1 MPNLL
6 DKGVGNI
13 LTKLR
18 ISRTDTSDEIIVLV
32 IKVKEE
38 RGNSVTDPGWTLFY
52 VIYNKIKF
60 NEILLPQN
68 PVVPVG

>member
-1 MPNLL
+1 LL

-13 LTKLR
+13 FTKLR
-18 ISRTDTSDEIIVLV
+18 ISRTDTSVEIIVLV

-38 RGNSVTDPGWTLFY
+38 HGNSVKDPGWTLFY
-52 VIYNKIKF
+52 VIYNKIIY